1 MKMEKRKRYAGVL
14 AALILTGWICL
25 SSALPAAAGREPGKY
40 LLELLADGKEAVQL
54 STARTLL
61 L

>member
-40 LLELLADGKEAVQL
+40 LLELLADGK
-54 STARTLL
+54 
-61 L
+61 